1 MHCLSVRG
9 CLTCRDTCIGTWC
22 VLTSC
27 SRSLRSMVK
36 EVDCGA
42 PVTAV
47 SFMDDGVTVAI
58 GTSDGTLKVFDLRAG
73 FHPRK
78 TVADAHTGDVRCVA
92 FQQRASA
99 PTMPAPGAG
108 VRVAVD
114 ATAGGPDTTAR
125 AAEPLH
131 GATAE
136 VGDVRTTGAGR
147 QPLARTALLN
157 AAAVAAARGTRLHA
171 HADHLDSSA
180 GAGTVA
186 PDRPQT
192 PTSPLDGGINGGMSC
207 YTRSAPAAHQ
217 IPIGLRMCVSCV
229 VGIGGVQVSVP
240 YEPLCPSN
248 VHHTDQLGPSSL
260 SPDDVP
266 SATSTPVRHPASPPA
281 ATRSAGLRTSLS
293 PPRMGGTTAAS
304 PATHARP
311 LHAKAPASHVA
322 GGSAT
327 AAPATAPPLH
337 HTDNDDEKARGVGQA
352 STASPT
358 QLTADAA
365 DTVRVVVDECLA
377 SFRRD
382 VHRDIHNM
390 HIDLIRQFQIQKNEM
405 EHLLS
410 SLSLNE
416 DLVAEIA
423 RLREENQQLRQRF

>member
-192 PTSPLDGGINGGMSC
+192 PTSPLD
-207 YTRSAPAAHQ
+207 
-217 IPIGLRMCVSCV
+217 
-229 VGIGGVQVSVP
+229 
-240 YEPLCPSN
+240 E
-248 VHHTDQLGPSSL
+248 
-260 SPDDVP
+260 DDVP

>member
-1 MHCLSVRG
+1 
-9 CLTCRDTCIGTWC
+9 
-22 VLTSC
+22 
-27 SRSLRSMVK
+27 
-36 EVDCGA
+36 
-42 PVTAV
+42 
-47 SFMDDGVTVAI
+47 
-58 GTSDGTLKVFDLRAG
+58 
-73 FHPRK
+73 
-78 TVADAHTGDVRCVA
+78 
-92 FQQRASA
+92 
-99 PTMPAPGAG
+99 MPAPGAG

-192 PTSPLDGGINGGMSC
+192 PTSPLDG
-207 YTRSAPAAHQ
+207 
-217 IPIGLRMCVSCV
+217 
-229 VGIGGVQVSVP
+229 
-240 YEPLCPSN
+240 
-248 VHHTDQLGPSSL
+248 
-260 SPDDVP
+260 DDVP
-266 SATSTPVRHPASPPA
+266 SATSTPVRHPASPPP
-281 ATRSAGLRTSLS
+281 ATRSAGVRTSLS

-304 PATHARP
+304 PATHA
-311 LHAKAPASHVA
+311 KAPAPHVA

-358 QLTADAA
+358 QLTAG
-365 DTVRVVVDECLA
+365 TYTLTFHGCL
-377 SFRRD
+377 
-382 VHRDIHNM
+382 H
-390 HIDLIRQFQIQKNEM
+390 
-405 EHLLS
+405 
-410 SLSLNE
+410 
-416 DLVAEIA
+416 A
-423 RLREENQQLRQRF
+423 RPPQSRPQPCQT